1 MSKSRPRLYSKTGF
15 IWLGV
20 ITSLLI
26 ASSLFTLFRV
36 KSVITELTY
45 AKVEGESQQ
54 VIEKFMII
62 VVLASVIHIYAHPIS
77 IGVFVFS
84 FLV

>member
-62 VVLASVIHIYAHPIS
+62 DELLGKWLDSSLDEV
-77 IGVFVFS
+77 GE
-84 FLV
+84 